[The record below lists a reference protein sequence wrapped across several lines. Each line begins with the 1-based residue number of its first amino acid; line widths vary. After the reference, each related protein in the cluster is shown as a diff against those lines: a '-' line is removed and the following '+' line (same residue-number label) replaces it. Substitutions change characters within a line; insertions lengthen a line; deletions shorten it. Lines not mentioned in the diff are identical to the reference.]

1 MLLEA
6 NAEYRFYIADV
17 FGFKVNSALFT
28 DMGNVWYLRK
38 NDIFLHGQFLRD
50 SAGNFQFSKLWK
62 DLAIGVGTGLRV
74 DIGFFLVR
82 VDYAFKM
89 KDPSPD
95 AVKDQNKFFADK
107 RGVVQLGVTYP
118 F

>member
-1 MLLEA
+1 
-6 NAEYRFYIADV
+6 
-17 FGFKVNSALFT
+17 
-28 DMGNVWYLRK
+28 
-38 NDIFLHGQFLRD
+38 
-50 SAGNFQFSKLWK
+50 
-62 DLAIGVGTGLRV
+62 V

-89 KDPSPD
+89 KDPSPED
-95 AVKDQNKFFADK
+95 VKDQNKFFADK

>member
-1 MLLEA
+1 
-6 NAEYRFYIADV
+6 
-17 FGFKVNSALFT
+17 
-28 DMGNVWYLRK
+28 MGNVWYLRP
-38 NDIFLHGQFLRD
+38 NEDFQD
-50 SAGNFQFSKLWK
+50 GNFALHKLWH
-62 DLAIGVGTGLRV
+62 DVAIGVGTGLRV
-74 DIGFFLVR
+74 DIGFFLIR

-95 AVKDQNKFFADK
+95 IKHADYQNKFFADK